1 MATQKT
7 WHEKHQASLSFD
19 GHVADAVAIIMIS
32 QNRKN
37 EQTNIV
43 CSDIL

>member
-7 WHEKHQASLSFD
+7 WHEKHQASLSF
-19 GHVADAVAIIMIS
+19 GGRVADAVAIIMMS
-32 QNRKN
+32 QNRQN